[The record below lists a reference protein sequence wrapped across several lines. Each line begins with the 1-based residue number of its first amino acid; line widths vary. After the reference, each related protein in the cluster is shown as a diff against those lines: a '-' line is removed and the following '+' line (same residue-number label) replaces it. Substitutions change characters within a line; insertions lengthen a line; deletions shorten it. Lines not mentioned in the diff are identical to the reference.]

1 MSFAVAILDALLL
14 VSPDAES
21 TDSVSGL
28 AVDGSLTAQLFKHL
42 CRTGETI
49 TRLADGDVEDELL
62 DAELPHGV
70 GGLGVGLSWLLVCA
84 EQLAMVVRCVPW

>member
-1 MSFAVAILDALLL
+1 MFVEIVDAQR
-14 VSPDAES
+14 
-21 TDSVSGL
+21 T
-28 AVDGSLTAQLFKHL
+28 VDGGLTGQLLEHL
-42 CRTGETI
+42 GGTSETI